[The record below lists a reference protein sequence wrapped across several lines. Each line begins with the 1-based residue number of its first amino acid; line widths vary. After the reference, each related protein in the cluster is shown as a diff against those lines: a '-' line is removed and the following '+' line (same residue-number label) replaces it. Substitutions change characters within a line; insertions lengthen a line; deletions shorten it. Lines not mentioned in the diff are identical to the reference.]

1 MSHQTVLDP
10 SLSRKIKALKAQD
23 PEQGFISAACK
34 RGQVNHGCTICFSIK
49 CVCECHKRCPGTG
62 KR

>member
-23 PEQGFISAACK
+23 PEQGFI
-34 RGQVNHGCTICFSIK
+34 FSG
-49 CVCECHKRCPGTG
+49 V
-62 KR
+62 